1 MEQHPKILLDR
12 IEAVLKDPEAKISQ
26 LGEKGRVLL
35 LRALTAMRVHQT
47 TDDDF
52 DNLPQEV
59 KEFIL
64 KGEETLE
71 ALDAMEARVR
81 AVDAEVYAA
90 FMSDNIINDARNNM
104 RDIIN
109 GVKATGNIPPNYQWG
124 TLLKRYLEKA
134 SSNALTKIPVEEVNV
149 RKVESLFKL
158 ACPDL
163 TPFGLELLKKNPR
176 DVERD
181 IIREVDPRLPPDP
194 DASIEKVL
202 TWGVKLVR
210 GNTLTCAKV
219 VCGDWARS

>member
-1 MEQHPKILLDR
+1 MEQHPKILLDK
-12 IEAVLKDPEAKISQ
+12 IEAVLNNPDGKVSE

-59 KEFIL
+59 KEYIL

-81 AVDAEVYAA
+81 ALDAEVYAA
-90 FMSDNIINDARNNM
+90 FMSDNIINDARNQM

-109 GVKATGNIPPNYQWG
+109 SVKVTGTIPKYHWGV
-124 TLLKRYLEKA
+124 LLTKYLEKA
-134 SSNALTKIPVEEVNV
+134 SRNALTKIPVEEVNV
-149 RKVESLFKL
+149 RKVEALFKL

-163 TPFGLELLKKNPR
+163 IPFGLNLLKKNPR
-176 DVERD
+176 DVEGD
-181 IIREVDPRLPPDP
+181 ITREVDTRLPPDP

-210 GNTLTCAKV
+210 GNTLTYAKV